1 MRRGKGV
8 AKTATIYDY
17 IWENIVIYGAGK
29 KGKLFYDQMT
39 GKAKVNGQRYVRN
52 IVAWIDQ
59 NYAQYQEQ
67 GLAVSSL
74 DKIQEVEFDQV
85 IIAIARRDVA
95 AEIKKMLMQRGIP
108 ENKITWIKSV

>member
-1 MRRGKGV
+1 
-8 AKTATIYDY
+8 
-17 IWENIVIYGAGK
+17 
-29 KGKLFYDQMT
+29 MT

-85 IIAIARRDVA
+85 IIAIARRDAA